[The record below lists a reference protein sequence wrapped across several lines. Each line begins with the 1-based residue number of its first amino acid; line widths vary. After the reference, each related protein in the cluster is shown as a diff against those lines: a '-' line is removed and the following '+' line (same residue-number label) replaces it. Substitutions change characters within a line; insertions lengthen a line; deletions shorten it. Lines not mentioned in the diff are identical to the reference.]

1 MIDEPTEGTG
11 GRLQSMATA
20 TKTKALRIATRCVTV
35 EQFIATFHR
44 FCDETSFFISTL
56 GTRPIGLETA
66 FSIQLEGGKPVL
78 QGLGVV
84 LDAWTMPANRFNR
97 PGVRLGLKRLTNDS
111 VPVFKQLMAARAQ
124 ADPRS
129 TQPLPLVGGKPAP
142 TTPPTQPSAEPT
154 ASA

>member
-84 LDAWTMPANRFNR
+84 LDAWTTTANRFNR

-111 VPVFKQLMAARAQ
+111 VPDGRQLLWEVLDGPLTFTPDGLGGISAVRIAGIAFARV
-124 ADPRS
+124 RR
-129 TQPLPLVGGKPAP
+129 
-142 TTPPTQPSAEPT
+142 
-154 ASA
+154 

>member
-20 TKTKALRIATRCVTV
+20 TKTKALRIATRCATV
-35 EQFIATFHR
+35 EQFVTTFHR

-56 GTRPIGLETA
+56 GTRPVGLETA

-84 LDAWTMPANRFNR
+84 LDAWTTPRR
-97 PGVRLGLKRLTNDS
+97 IPS
-111 VPVFKQLMAARAQ
+111 IARACGSGSSGSPTK
-124 ADPRS
+124 ACRS
-129 TQPLPLVGGKPAP
+129 
-142 TTPPTQPSAEPT
+142 S
-154 ASA
+154 SS